1 MTTSPRV
8 DVVVIGAG
16 ISGLFAARSLAR
28 SGVTVRCFE
37 ARERVGGRL
46 HSVEIGR
53 NGIDLG
59 ATWFWPD
66 EVLVE
71 SVARDLGLAVFP
83 QYLEGDAL
91 FEAGASGPQRIQG
104 NPIDVPSS
112 RFTWGAQS
120 MAGRLADELPLGSLS
135 LGDPVNALRVDDAGV
150 EVETASGTTSASQ
163 VIVAIPPALAA
174 ESISFSPVLP
184 DALAETC
191 RRTQVWMA
199 NTVKVVAI
207 YAEPFWRRAGLAGA
221 AVSYRGPFREIHD
234 HSGPEGSPAALFG
247 FAGAAYFDGQEPGLI
262 GEAFLDQL
270 VRLFGRDAANP
281 ETLHVADWSR
291 ERQTTP
297 KTPSPM
303 ASTETYG
310 HPLFQLPFLERLHW
324 ASTETAPAF
333 AGHIE
338 GALEAG
344 MRAARNAGRAAK
356 GVLPPAPH

>member
-1 MTTSPRV
+1 MTTRPHV

-46 HSVEIGR
+46 HSVEVGR
-53 NGIDLG
+53 NGVDLG

-91 FEAGASGPQRIQG
+91 FEADGSGPQRIRG

-120 MAGRLADELPLGSLS
+120 LAGRLADDLPIGSLS
-135 LGDPVNALRVDDAGV
+135 LGDPVDALRVGDTGV
-150 EVETASGTTSASQ
+150 EVEAASGTASANQ

-174 ESISFSPVLP
+174 ESISFSPPLP
-184 DALAETC
+184 EPLAETC
-191 RRTQVWMA
+191 KRTQVWMG
-199 NTVKVVAI
+199 NTVKAVAI
-207 YAEPFWRRAGLAGA
+207 YPESFWRRAGLVGA

-247 FAGAAYFDGQEPGLI
+247 FAGAANFDGREPALI
-262 GEAFLDQL
+262 EEAFLAQL
-270 VRLFGRDAANP
+270 VRLFGQDAGNP
-281 ETLHVADWSR
+281 TTLHVADWSR
-291 ERQTTP
+291 ERQTAPTA
-297 KTPSPM
+297 PSPM
-303 ASTETYG
+303 ASTDTYG

-338 GALEAG
+338 GAFEAG
-344 MRAARNAGRAAK
+344 MRAARNAGGAVK
-356 GVLPPAPH
+356 GAVPPARD